1 MQLLLIHRG
10 DRIRTYGIR
19 LPKTALYQAELR
31 PVGSSHPSGEP
42 PHSTA
47 SKQPNRLL
55 PGPLLPGMALNHAA
69 MAMGSARQTGGL
81 HQISEHERNPHQM
94 QPSHL
99 KQIEFNFKV
108 AK

>member
-31 PVGSSHPSGEP
+31 PGGRPHPSRETQPSTPLKRPDGLLASALLLDLALNNAAIGVGSTG
-42 PHSTA
+42 
-47 SKQPNRLL
+47 QP
-55 PGPLLPGMALNHAA
+55 A
-69 MAMGSARQTGGL
+69 GL
-81 HQISEHERNPHQM
+81 QEVSEYERSPHQM